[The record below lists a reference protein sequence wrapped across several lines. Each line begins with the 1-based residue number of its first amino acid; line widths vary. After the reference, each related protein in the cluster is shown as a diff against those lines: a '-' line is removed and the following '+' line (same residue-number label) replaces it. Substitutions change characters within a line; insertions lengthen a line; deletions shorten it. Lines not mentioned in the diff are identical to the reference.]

1 MWKRLLEHAACFNI
15 LEVQKMSSG
24 NAQDVKH
31 AHIIFDFAFAT
42 LKSKNGSCIGRKGT
56 APLVAMAAKFQH
68 AYHWNRCVG
77 LGESVSRSFELPS
90 ESRWIGLRD
99 GCRLP
104 ALPSKFGNREERL
117 ARRSRRGSSRSKALR
132 AASKPRPLLSR
143 AGRGCQERQDQD
155 IARPKSSF
163 SELSLPSPR
172 DNDEVLS
179 ASAVLRAALTGS
191 FLDLE
196 DESLDLQVS
205 SVPPWSPYS
214 SSQDEN
220 HDSKCTR
227 SAQSDSD
234 DDYHLSA
241 TLVRCASHRER
252 VPLSTLQL
260 LVSQ

>member
-1 MWKRLLEHAACFNI
+1 MR
-15 LEVQKMSSG
+15 KMSSMHTI
-24 NAQDVKH
+24 DLTLH
-31 AHIIFDFAFAT
+31 LL
-42 LKSKNGSCIGRKGT
+42 LKSKDGSCIGRKGK

-68 AYHWNRCVG
+68 AYLWNRPDVG
-77 LGESVSRSFELPS
+77 LGDESVSRRSFELPS
-90 ESRWIGLRD
+90 ESRWIGLSPSSR

-104 ALPSKFGNREERL
+104 ALPSGKFGNREERV
-117 ARRSRRGSSRSKALR
+117 ARRNRSRRGGSSRSKALR
-132 AASKPRPLLSR
+132 AASKPRPPLWR
-143 AGRGCQERQDQD
+143 AGRGCQEGQDQD
-155 IARPKSSF
+155 LARPKSSL

-172 DNDEVLS
+172 NDEVLS